1 MTYTLKP
8 EDFADYLRQH
18 ATSQRPNVRAE
29 LEHIANEVQAMRQD
43 ADDEDALRARMAQ
56 LLTDTTNALKGAPA
70 ELHRHSW
77 HDLPEI
83 AARMHEALMA
93 VMNGKPP
100 PGFKLLPREP
110 TPEML
115 NAGAKF
121 SLTLADAY
129 REMWDRH
136 E

>member
-1 MTYTLKP
+1 MTEPLKA

-29 LEHIANEVQAMRQD
+29 LEHIAQEVQAMCEETN
-43 ADDEDALRARMAQ
+43 DEDTLRTRMAR
-56 LLTDTTNALKGAPA
+56 LLTDTANALKGAPA

-83 AARMHEALMA
+83 AARMNEALMA